1 MIKNDFLPKKLTQ
14 QREIKGL
21 NKRQLADLLEIS
33 PQVISQY
40 EVGHTTPSVETIKKM
55 SVVLDIPFR
64 FFFIKPVGSRE
75 NIKAF
80 FRSLTSASKIDRD
93 KVLRYNDYIQ
103 DFLSIFSD
111 FINLPKVDFP
121 AFDWL
126 EPDSNGFLDEDQI
139 ENAAIELREYWGIG
153 TRPIADMVKLLES
166 KGVVVLRKMSD
177 CQKIDGVSWW
187 QPSIKRPIIFLASDK
202 NNACRSR
209 FDIAHEL
216 GHLIL
221 HSNIEN
227 VTKDNLRI
235 IEKEANRFASAFL
248 LPSSSFSQEIFCSS
262 LDQFMQLKQR
272 WKVSVQAMIYRC
284 QDLELLTENQIL
296 YLRKQLS
303 KRGMNRRDELDDI
316 IPIEKP
322 VLFQKAIT
330 GIIENNLLS
339 EADFEGKLGLSS
351 KNIEELL
358 ELPRGTLYKE
368 ESDNIVYL
376 DFKKIGR

>member
-21 NKRQLADLLEIS
+21 NKRQLADLLDIS

-55 SVVLDIPFR
+55 ASVLDVPYR
-64 FFFIKPVGSRE
+64 FFFIKPLGLRE
-75 NIKAF
+75 NVKVF
-80 FRSLTSASKIDRD
+80 FRSLASASKIDRD
-93 KVLRYNDYIQ
+93 KVIRYNDYVQ
-103 DFLSIFSD
+103 DFISIFSKY
-111 FINLPKVDFP
+111 INLPKVDFP
-121 AFDWL
+121 SFDWL
-126 EPDSNGFLDEDQI
+126 KVDDKGFLDEDQI
-139 ENAAIELREYWGIG
+139 EKVAISLREYWGIG

-166 KGVVVLRKMSD
+166 KGAIVLRKSSD

-202 NNACRSR
+202 NNSCRSR

-227 VTKDNLRI
+227 ITKDNLKT

-248 LPSSSFSQEIFCSS
+248 LPSSSFSQEIYSSS
-262 LDQFMQLKQR
+262 LSQFMELKKR
-272 WKVSVQAMIYRC
+272 WKVPVQAMIYRC

-296 YLRKQLS
+296 YLRKQINRLGVS
-303 KRGMNRRDELDDI
+303 RRDDLDDI

-322 VLFQKAIT
+322 VLFEKAIT

-339 EADFEGKLGLSS
+339 KADFEERLGLSGG
-351 KNIEELL
+351 NIEEIL
-358 ELPRGTLYKE
+358 ELPKRTLTEDKK
-368 ESDNIVYL
+368 DNVIYL
-376 DFKKIGR
+376 DFKAMI